1 MIAVKNLANV
11 PPHLQQILLQHHHH
25 HQIQH
30 GKEIL
35 MAKAL
40 AHYPVRASPEIK
52 LDVLVDYIALN
63 KGWIEKHRDTTSEDP
78 ILGTVH

>member
-11 PPHLQQILLQHHHH
+11 PPHLQQILLQDHHH

-52 LDVLVDYIALN
+52 LDVWVDYIAFN
-63 KGWIEKHRDTTSEDP
+63 KAWIEKHRDTTSEDP